1 MTKYEVMSEIRS
13 MDKENV
19 EAALFDALAV
29 IANFIRDEG
38 YIPSEATLEYG
49 NITSLVIKVKEL
61 I

>member
-19 EAALFDALAV
+19 EAALFDALVV
-29 IANFIRDEG
+29 IANFIHNEG